1 MTMVHL
7 SKGQKIAAERRGSGW
22 TMLAWPIH
30 ALAAVSAA
38 LVAVGF
44 GAVVVAVFYR
54 YLLGAP
60 LNGVD
65 ELTGYLVVAIACCG
79 LGSALLLDQHIG
91 VDILTASAGP
101 GTRRGFEI
109 WAALCVMACAAIL
122 TWSAWHTVLF
132 NRDFGTY
139 STGPLEVPVWW
150 VQAPMIP
157 GGIVLG
163 LAALMRLIHAIR
175 GISA

>member
-1 MTMVHL
+1 MTMAHP
-7 SKGQKIAAERRGSGW
+7 SEGQGAAGIGQGSIW
-22 TMLAWPIH
+22 TVLAWPIH

-38 LVAVGF
+38 LVAAGF
-44 GAVVVAVFYR
+44 AAVVVAVFYR

-65 ELTGYLVVAIACCG
+65 ELTGYLVVAIASCG

-91 VDILTASAGP
+91 VDILTASARGRA
-101 GTRRGFEI
+101 RRGLEI
-109 WAALCVMACAAIL
+109 WAALCVMGGAAIL

-150 VQAPMIP
+150 VQAPMVP
-157 GGIVLG
+157 GGVVLG
-163 LAALMRLIHAIR
+163 LAALMRLLRAAR
-175 GISA
+175 GDAT

>member
-1 MTMVHL
+1 MTMVHP
-7 SKGQKIAAERRGSGW
+7 SEGHGTAVGRNGSIW
-22 TMLAWPIH
+22 TVLAWPIH

-38 LVAVGF
+38 LVAAGF
-44 GAVVVAVFYR
+44 VAVVVAVFYR

-101 GTRRGFEI
+101 RAGRGIEA
-109 WAALCVMACAAIL
+109 WAALCVLTCAAIL

-163 LAALMRLIHAIR
+163 LAALMRLLRAIQ
-175 GISA
+175 GDAK